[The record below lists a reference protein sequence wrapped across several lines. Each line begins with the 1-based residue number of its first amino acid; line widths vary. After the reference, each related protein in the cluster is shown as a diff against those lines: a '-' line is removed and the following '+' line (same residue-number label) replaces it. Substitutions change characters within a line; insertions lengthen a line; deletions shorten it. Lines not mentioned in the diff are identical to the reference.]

1 MVQFLHLRIDEVQ
14 KLHYYKLRGAI
25 MMGELKKMRTEKK
38 MTQQQVADLVG
49 ISLRS
54 YKSYENDEKKQG
66 SLKYKYIL
74 EKLSEINPIDEEHGI
89 IDIEYITEKCGNVFQ
104 KYDQRPNYDDIK
116 DFGSYAK
123 SKAKPTSD
131 VDLLISANVKGL
143 KFYGLVEEIREALHK
158 KVDVLEINQL
168 KDNLELTQEI
178 LKDGIKIYG

>member
-1 MVQFLHLRIDEVQ
+1 MQFLHFEIDEVQ
-14 KLHYYKLRGAI
+14 KLHYYKIRGAI
-25 MMGELKKMRTEKK
+25 MIGELKKTRIEKK

-66 SLKYKYIL
+66 SLKYNYIL

-104 KYDQRPNYDDIK
+104 KYDVDFCYL
-116 DFGSYAK
+116 FGSYAK